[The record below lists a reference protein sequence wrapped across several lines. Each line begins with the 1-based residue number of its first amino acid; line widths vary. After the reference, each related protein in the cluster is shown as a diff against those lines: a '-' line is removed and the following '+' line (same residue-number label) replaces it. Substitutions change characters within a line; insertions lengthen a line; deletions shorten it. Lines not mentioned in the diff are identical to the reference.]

1 MTEEQSYYLWLA
13 IHALADSEESATI
26 SKGDNE

>member
-13 IHALADSEESATI
+13 VHALAEDKESVTI